1 MVGLKALLFDFDG
14 TLAET
19 EEAHREAFNRAF
31 SEAGLPF
38 FWDQPTYKELL
49 WVTGGKERI
58 RHFLKTCPS
67 CPRLS
72 DEEIARIHRRKN
84 ELFAQ
89 AVQKGLPLRPGVLR
103 LLREAEEAGLTLG
116 LATTTSLENVEAF
129 LEGLGHS
136 LRFELILAGGIVP
149 RKKPDPAIYRLALE
163 RLGLSPEEVLAV
175 EDSRNGLLS
184 ARGVGIP
191 TLITPSLYTLDQEF
205 SEAQAVLEHLGEPEA
220 PALVYQGPGRGERR
234 VVDLAYLEEVRRWSS
249 I

>member
-1 MVGLKALLFDFDG
+1 MVGLKALLFDLDG

-19 EEAHREAFNRAF
+19 EEAHRAAFNQAF
-31 SEAGLPF
+31 AEAGLPF

-58 RHFLKTCPS
+58 RHFLETRPS

-72 DEEIARIHRRKN
+72 EEEIARIHRRKN

-89 AVQKGLPLRPGVLR
+89 FAREGLPLRPGVLR
-103 LLREAEEAGLTLG
+103 LIREAEEAGLTLG
-116 LATTTSLENVEAF
+116 LATTTSPENVKAF

-136 LRFELILAGGIVP
+136 LRFDLILAGGIVP
-149 RKKPDPAIYRLALE
+149 RKKPDPAIYRLALD
-163 RLGLSPEEVLAV
+163 RLGLSQEEVLAV

-184 ARGVGIP
+184 ARGAGLP
-191 TLITPSLYTLDQEF
+191 TLITPSLYTADQAF

-234 VVDLAYLEEVRRWSS
+234 VVDLDYLEEVRR
-249 I
+249 